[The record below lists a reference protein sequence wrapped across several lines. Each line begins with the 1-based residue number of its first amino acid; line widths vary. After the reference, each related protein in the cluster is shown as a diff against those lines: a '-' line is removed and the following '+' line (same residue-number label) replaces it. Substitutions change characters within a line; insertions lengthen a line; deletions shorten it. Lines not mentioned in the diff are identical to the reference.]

1 MVMAFGSSC
10 CSAALTALK
19 PTAATDKAISVA
31 IRVTGFMGLLLGSP
45 LGARRQRASSARM
58 VAQRPRR
65 GKTAGLNVLRA
76 FDEVA
81 SSHGRAAPSPR
92 LPSGRYARLRRAM
105 ERAGV
110 IGARLSCGRAAATP
124 SPLVGE

>member
-10 CSAALTALK
+10 CSAALTALE
-19 PTAATDKAISVA
+19 PTAVTDKAIAVA

-65 GKTAGLNVLRA
+65 GKTAGLRRLVSTFLERSMKSRHHT
-76 FDEVA
+76 VA
-81 SSHGRAAPSPR
+81 L
-92 LPSGRYARLRRAM
+92 LPLPACG
-105 ERAGV
+105 ERV
-110 IGARLSCGRAAATP
+110 
-124 SPLVGE
+124 